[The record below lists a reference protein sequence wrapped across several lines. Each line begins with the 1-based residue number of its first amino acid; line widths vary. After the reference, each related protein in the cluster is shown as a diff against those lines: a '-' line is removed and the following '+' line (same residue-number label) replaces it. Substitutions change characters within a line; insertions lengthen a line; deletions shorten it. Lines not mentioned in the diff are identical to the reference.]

1 VDFASFLLCALKARW
16 QGFGAVSCKFFRKD
30 VARKIPKPQTL
41 HPKTQS
47 RFLQEK
53 VNNFWRYFRKKFFWG
68 SFLRFFSCLL
78 QGRNLLAGVA
88 VS

>member
-41 HPKTQS
+41 HPKNPIPIFARKSQQ
-47 RFLQEK
+47 FLAIFSQE
-53 VNNFWRYFRKKFFWG
+53 VFLGQFLAIFF
-68 SFLRFFSCLL
+68 
-78 QGRNLLAGVA
+78 
-88 VS
+88 VSTTG